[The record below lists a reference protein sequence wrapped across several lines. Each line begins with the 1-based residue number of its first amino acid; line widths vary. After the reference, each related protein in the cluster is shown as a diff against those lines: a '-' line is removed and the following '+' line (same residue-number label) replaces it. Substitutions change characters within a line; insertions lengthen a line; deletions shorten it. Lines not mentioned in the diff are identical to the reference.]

1 MQLIDAAALM
11 HFPQPFR
18 LRWRRRVL
26 HFKRPAATSR
36 GALTERS
43 TYIIEAESTAA
54 SSWSH
59 TAAMGSVSAAY
70 SAVPAMRIGT
80 SILNMPVF

>member
-36 GALTERS
+36 GALTERT
-43 TYIIEAESTAA
+43 TYIIEAESTAGTGLA
-54 SSWSH
+54 N
-59 TAAMGSVSAAY
+59 
-70 SAVPAMRIGT
+70 AVPCPDCCRNPRLRNWITGV
-80 SILNMPVF
+80 PG

>member
-11 HFPQPFR
+11 HFPQPIR
-18 LRWRRRVL
+18 LRWQRRVL

-43 TYIIEAESTAA
+43 TYIIEAETSDGVGRGECCTAREVNFGSMPSCFILPR
-54 SSWSH
+54 SS
-59 TAAMGSVSAAY
+59 
-70 SAVPAMRIGT
+70 
-80 SILNMPVF
+80 L